1 MPTTQLRFAAL
12 VARREDSSMSI
23 TRTNLCPSTWAVV
36 LAAGDG
42 ARLSTLTRDSTGVP
56 VPKQFCT
63 LNGGVTLL
71 QQTLSRTGAAARR
84 EHTAAIVAQQHERWW
99 QHMDERTIVQ
109 PMNRGTAN
117 GILLAALTIARLD
130 PAARLVFLPSDHYVE
145 DETRLAA
152 ALKAASTKRIA
163 RGTLLLLGLEPSGPD
178 PELGYIVPSA
188 PLGSLHSRPVSRMV
202 EKPPVSLAST
212 LLKEGALWNSFI
224 FAAEVP
230 AIADLVRVRYPQVVA
245 DFESAL
251 DGGPQRLIELY
262 ERLPVLDF
270 SRHILQG
277 AEPRLSVLRVP
288 DCGWSDLGT
297 PRSVAACLGR
307 LAEDSWHSN
316 VARNAGLVSLAAAI
330 SPETQ
335 LRIA

>member
-1 MPTTQLRFAAL
+1 
-12 VARREDSSMSI
+12 MSI
-23 TRTNLCPSTWAVV
+23 TRTDLSPSTWAVV

-42 ARLSTLTRDSTGVP
+42 TRLSTLTRDSTGAP
-56 VPKQFCT
+56 VPKQFCS
-63 LNGGVTLL
+63 LSGGVTLL
-71 QQTLSRTGAAARR
+71 QQTLSRARAAARR
-84 EHTAAIVAQQHERWW
+84 ERTATIVAQQHQRWW

-117 GILLAALTIARLD
+117 GILLAALTIARRD

-145 DETRLAA
+145 DESRLAA

-163 RGTLLLLGLEPSGPD
+163 RGTLLLLGLEPSGAD
-178 PELGYIVPSA
+178 PELGYIVPSS
-188 PLGSLHSRPVSRMV
+188 PLRSLSCRPVSRMV
-202 EKPPVSLAST
+202 EKPPASVASR

-224 FAAEVP
+224 FVAEAT
-230 AIADLVRVRYPQVVA
+230 AIADLVRARYPQVVA

-251 DGGPQRLIELY
+251 DGVPQRLNELY
-262 ERLPVLDF
+262 EKLPILDF

-288 DCGWSDLGT
+288 ECGWSDLGT
-297 PRSVAACLGR
+297 PRSVAACLDR
-307 LAEDSWHSN
+307 LAEDSWHMN
-316 VARNAGLVSLAAAI
+316 LAHNAGLVSLAAAV
-330 SPETQ
+330 SPESR

>member
-1 MPTTQLRFAAL
+1 M
-12 VARREDSSMSI
+12 ARRKESSMSI
-23 TRTNLCPSTWAVV
+23 THSYLSSSAWAVV
-36 LAAGDG
+36 LAGGDG
-42 ARLSTLTRDSTGVP
+42 ARLSTLTLDSTGIP
-56 VPKQFCT
+56 VPKQFCS

-71 QQTLSRTGAAARR
+71 QQTLTRARAAARR
-84 EHTAAIVAQQHERWW
+84 ERTVTIVAQQHKRWW
-99 QHMDERTIVQ
+99 QHMDDRFIVQ

-130 PAARLVFLPSDHYVE
+130 PAARLVFLPSDHYVG
-145 DETRLAA
+145 DESRLAA
-152 ALKAASTKRIA
+152 ALRAASTKRIA

-188 PLGSLHSRPVSRMV
+188 PLRSLRSRPVSRMM
-202 EKPPVSLAST
+202 EKPPASLAST

-224 FAAEVP
+224 FAAE
-230 AIADLVRVRYPQVVA
+230 ASLIADLMRSRYPQVVA

-251 DGGPQRLIELY
+251 DGGSQRLIELY
-262 ERLPVLDF
+262 ERLPILDF

-277 AEPRLSVLRVP
+277 AEPHLSVLRVP
-288 DCGWSDLGT
+288 ECGWSDLGT

-316 VARNAGLVSLAAAI
+316 LAHNADLVSLAAAI
-330 SPETQ
+330 SPEAQ